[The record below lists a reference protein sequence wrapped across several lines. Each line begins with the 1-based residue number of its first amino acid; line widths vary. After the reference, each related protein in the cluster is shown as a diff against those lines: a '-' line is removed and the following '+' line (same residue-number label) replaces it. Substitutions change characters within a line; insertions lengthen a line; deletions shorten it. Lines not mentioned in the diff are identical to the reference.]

1 MVKKTIR
8 CDYGLP
14 ETSEVE
20 GTPSELADMAYRY
33 DSDFSDRNL
42 KEIMEFAESEK
53 DKKSA
58 EKMKW
63 LLESREEIRIGKLNL
78 GQIKIDLAEG
88 ACTEAI
94 TLEDGTCVEF
104 GKETNKVIMVI
115 KGYDDEGPWEAAN
128 LYELEEFLAT
138 ETGKLEVL
146 IGETISY
153 AKTYYAMEA

>member
-1 MVKKTIR
+1 MIKKTIR

-33 DSDFSDRNL
+33 DSDFSDKNL
-42 KEIMEFAESEK
+42 KEIIEFAESEK
-53 DKKSA
+53 DKQSA

-63 LLESREEIRIGKLNL
+63 LLESREETRTGKLNL
-78 GQIKIDLAEG
+78 GQIKIDLTEG
-88 ACTEAI
+88 TCTEAI
-94 TLEDGTCVEF
+94 TIENGACVEIHR
-104 GKETNKVIMVI
+104 ENDKVIMAI
-115 KGYDDEGPWEAAN
+115 NGCDDEGPWEAAN